1 MVNNSAFANKLKKSP
16 PMKNKASPQS
26 PQSPNANNSAFAN
39 KLKKSPP
46 MKKKTSNQSPQPT
59 FLQLITPTVP
69 NANNKKPKNLNNVRR
84 STQSMN
90 STKGGFGSLDPL
102 LAAAFLAGVR
112 MSMSQKDKAK
122 SVASNN
128 KQTKSKRS

>member
-1 MVNNSAFANKLKKSP
+1 MV
-16 PMKNKASPQS
+16 
-26 PQSPNANNSAFAN
+26 NNSAFAN

-59 FLQLITPTVP
+59 FLQLTTPNV
-69 NANNKKPKNLNNVRR
+69 NNKKPKNLNNVRR

-112 MSMSQKDKAK
+112 MSMIQKDKAK
-122 SVASNN
+122 SVASN
-128 KQTKSKRS
+128 KQTKSKRSKRS